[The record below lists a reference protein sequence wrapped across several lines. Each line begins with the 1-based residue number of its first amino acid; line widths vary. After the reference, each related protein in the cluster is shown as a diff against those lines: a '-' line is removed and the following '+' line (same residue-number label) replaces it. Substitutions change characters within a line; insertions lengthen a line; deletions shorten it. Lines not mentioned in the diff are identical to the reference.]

1 MSLLEVLKPLKSEIA
16 KVHVFPPSEAEFGE
30 FTFSNPEVNSL
41 LYELGL
47 TLYRHQVEALE
58 ELYSGKNIVVTT
70 PTASGKSEVFRLAIF
85 DSYLSD
91 PRKTYLLVYPTRAL
105 INNQFEKF
113 SIQNLAFYRITGRSV
128 GARILTGDVPWSERK
143 SLIRERPR
151 LVFTTPD
158 MLHYTILRRWRD
170 YEWLLRN
177 LRYLVVDELHVYR
190 GVFGSNAA
198 WLFKRLLFRLKRLGV
213 KPQIIALSA
222 TLRNPK
228 EFAEKLF
235 RSEFEAVTRATNPFP
250 RRYLVLFEPRNLG
263 ERQLLRA
270 LVEKLAERGIKTL
283 VFFDSRRGTEKLMRF
298 LLNSPAFSRTSTYK
312 GTLPKNV
319 RWEVERDFKEGKLL
333 ALLTTNALELGIDI
347 GDLDAVINYGIPPD
361 GLFSLIQRFGRAGR
375 KAEREA
381 LNGIVLRKNGLDYYY
396 REHFDELVE
405 RLEKGIIEYMPV
417 KVDNERIAEK
427 HLHYLLTELGILN
440 WGELDEFER
449 KIAERLVIERKADLR
464 RNPLTGKLELRLRR
478 PAFSYSSLR
487 TASDESFF
495 LVRDEPWIR
504 GRLMEKS
511 SIRELLTFVNWLKL
525 KGYVVEEVDTDEY
538 HRSLLPGMAY
548 FSRGELYM
556 AMDRLS
562 VGNFH
567 FVFARQLNR
576 LWDVETFA
584 SKREEVE
591 ILEVREER
599 SHRGVKI
606 GLGRLRVR
614 HVYTGYA
621 VKGLDTANYV
631 AELVKLKEKGI
642 LKGEIFSPASGEK
655 VETEEDF
662 SILNWERF
670 AKVEFEKPHVR
681 EFETEGVWLVF
692 PESIREVSA
701 EEFREFLAKAEERG
715 HEELAFHLYE
725 TLDRRKL
732 FPLYLGSTSFIIR
745 KTIGDALGKAGVND
759 EELTF
764 AIKKMV
770 DSKDGIG
777 SALHAIEHNLVK
789 IAPIFTYVDSREL
802 GGYSYASFPGEPYLG
817 MPLVFIYDGNEGGA
831 GLAGVIYE
839 NIEKLMKKSLGH
851 LRGCPCR
858 DGCPVCVLSPK
869 CGTFNEFLDKWAAI
883 RVWELILG
891 KDGDS
896 REVLGD

>member
-1 MSLLEVLKPLKSEIA
+1 MSLFEALKPLKSEIA
-16 KVHVFPPSEAEFGE
+16 RVHVFPPSEGEFGE
-30 FTFSNPEVNSL
+30 FTFNNPEINAL
-41 LYELGL
+41 LDELGFR
-47 TLYRHQVEALE
+47 LYRHQVEALE
-58 ELYSGKNIVVTT
+58 KLYSRKNIVVTT

-105 INNQFEKF
+105 INNQYEKF
-113 SIQNLAFYRITGRSV
+113 TLQNLAFYRLTGKSV
-128 GARILTGDVPWSERK
+128 SARILTGDVPWSERK
-143 SLIRERPR
+143 NLIRERPR
-151 LVFTTPD
+151 VVFTTPD
-158 MLHYTILRRWRD
+158 MLHYNILRRWRD

-198 WLFKRLLFRLKRLGV
+198 WLFRRLLLRLKRLGV

-228 EFAEKLF
+228 EFAERLF
-235 RSEFEAVTRATNPFP
+235 RSEFEEVKRATNPFP
-250 RRYLVLFEPRNLG
+250 RRYLVLFEPRNLE

-270 LVEKLAERGIKTL
+270 VVERLVSEGIKTL
-283 VFFDSRRGTEKLMRF
+283 VFFDSRRGTEKTLRF
-298 LLNSPAFSRTSTYK
+298 LLSSPVFSKVTTYK

-319 RWEVERDFKEGKLL
+319 RWEIERDFREGKLL

-347 GDLDAVINYGIPPD
+347 GDLDAVVNYGIPPD

-375 KAEREA
+375 SAEREA
-381 LNGIVLRKNGLDYYY
+381 LNGVVLRKNGLDYYY

-417 KVDNERIAEK
+417 KVDNERIAGK
-427 HLHYLLTELGILN
+427 HLHYMLTEIGIMEWDELN
-440 WGELDEFER
+440 EFER
-449 KIAERLVIERKADLR
+449 KVAEKLVIERKADLKK
-464 RNPLTGKLELRLRR
+464 NPITGKLELRLRR

-495 LVRDEPWIR
+495 LVKDEPWIR
-504 GRLMEKS
+504 ARLMEKAS
-511 SIRELLTFVNWLKL
+511 LRELLNFINWLKL
-525 KGYVVEEVDTDEY
+525 KGYVIEEVDENEY

-556 AMDRLS
+556 AKERFS

-567 FVFARQLNR
+567 FVFAKQLNR

-591 ILEVREER
+591 ILEEMARKTYKGIE
-599 SHRGVKI
+599 I

-614 HVYTGYA
+614 HVYTGFA
-621 VKGLDTANYV
+621 VKGLDTGNYV
-631 AELVKLKEKGI
+631 NELAMLREAGVLR
-642 LKGEIFSPASGEK
+642 GEIFSPVTGER
-655 VETEEDF
+655 VDAEEDF

-670 AKVEFEKPHVR
+670 ARVEFEEPYVR
-681 EFETEGVWLVF
+681 EFETEGIWLVF
-692 PESIREVSA
+692 PDSVREVSG
-701 EEFREFLAKAEERG
+701 EEFEKFFGNAAEKGFEDI
-715 HEELAFHLYE
+715 AFHLYE
-725 TLDRRKL
+725 NLDRRKL
-732 FPLYLGSTSFIIR
+732 FPLYLGSTSFIIK
-745 KTIGDALGKAGVND
+745 KTIGEAFQRAGIKD
-759 EELTF
+759 EELAF
-764 AIKKMV
+764 AVKKMV

-777 SALHAIEHNLVK
+777 SALHAIEHNMIK

-802 GGYSYASFPGEPYLG
+802 GGYSYASFPGEPYSG
-817 MPLVFIYDGNEGGA
+817 KPVVFIYDGNEGGA
-831 GLAGVIYE
+831 GLAEIIYE
-839 NIEKLMKKSLGH
+839 NVEKLMEKSLEH
-851 LRGCPCR
+851 LKGCSCR

-883 RVWELILG
+883 RVWERILRAE
-891 KDGDS
+891 K
-896 REVLGD
+896 EE

>member
-1 MSLLEVLKPLKSEIA
+1 MSLFEVLKPLKSEIA
-16 KVHVFPPSEAEFGE
+16 RVHVFPPSEGEFGG
-30 FTFSNPEVNSL
+30 FAFNNPEINAL
-41 LYELGL
+41 LDELGF

-58 ELYSGKNIVVTT
+58 KLYSGKNIVVTT

-105 INNQFEKF
+105 INNQYEKF
-113 SIQNLAFYRITGRSV
+113 SLQDLAFYRITGNHIH
-128 GARILTGDVPWSERK
+128 ARILTGDVSWSERRE
-143 SLIRERPR
+143 LIREKPR
-151 LVFTTPD
+151 VVFTTPD
-158 MLHYTILRRWRD
+158 MLHYNILRRWRN

-222 TLRNPK
+222 TLRNPE

-235 RSEFEAVTRATNPFP
+235 RTEFEAVTRASNPFP
-250 RRYLVLFEPRNLG
+250 RRYLVLFEPRNLE
-263 ERQLLRA
+263 ERQFLKA
-270 LVEKLAERGIKTL
+270 TVERLADNGIKTL
-283 VFFDSRRGTEKLMRF
+283 VFFDSRKGTEKLLRF
-298 LLNSPAFSRTSTYK
+298 LLNSPAFSMTSTYK

-319 RWEVERDFKEGKLL
+319 RWEIERDFKEGKLL
-333 ALLTTNALELGIDI
+333 VLLTTNALELGIDI
-347 GDLDAVINYGIPPD
+347 GGLDAVVNYGIPPD

-375 KAEREA
+375 QADREA
-381 LNGIVLRKNGLDYYY
+381 LNAIVLRKNGLDYYY

-417 KVDNERIAEK
+417 KTDNERIAEK
-427 HLHYLLTELGILN
+427 HLHYLLTELGIVD
-440 WGELDEFER
+440 WDELDEFER
-449 KIAERLVIERKADLR
+449 KIAEKLVIERRADLKK
-464 RNPLTGKLELRLRR
+464 NPLTGKLELRLRK

-495 LVRDEPWIR
+495 LVKDEPWIR
-504 GRLMEKS
+504 GKLMEKAS
-511 SIRELLTFVNWLKL
+511 TREMLNFISWLKL
-525 KGYVVEEVDTDEY
+525 KGYVIEEVDTDEY

-556 AMDRLS
+556 AKDRLS
-562 VGNFH
+562 LGNFH

-576 LWDVETFA
+576 LWDVETFV

-591 ILEVREER
+591 ILEI
-599 SHRGVKI
+599 SDTKTYKGVEI

-621 VKGLDTANYV
+621 VKGLDTGNYV
-631 AELVKLKEKGI
+631 AELMRLREEGI
-642 LKGEIFSPASGEK
+642 LKGEVFSPATGER
-655 VETEEDF
+655 VEEEDF

-670 AKVEFEKPHVR
+670 AKVEFAEPHVR
-681 EFETEGVWLVF
+681 EFETEGIWLVF
-692 PESIREVSA
+692 PDSIREVSA
-701 EEFREFLAKAEERG
+701 EEFREFFGRTAEKGYEDIS
-715 HEELAFHLYE
+715 FHLYE

-732 FPLYLGSTSFIIR
+732 FPLYLGSTSFVIR
-745 KTIGDALGKAGVND
+745 KTIGDALQKAGIKD
-759 EELTF
+759 EELAF

-777 SALHAIEHNLVK
+777 SALHAMEHNLIK

-802 GGYSYASFPGEPYLG
+802 GGYSYASFPGEPYAG
-817 MPLVFIYDGNEGGA
+817 RPLVFIYDGNEGGA
-831 GLAGVIYE
+831 GLAGIIYE
-839 NIEKLMKKSLGH
+839 NIEKLMERSLEH
-851 LRGCPCR
+851 LRGCSCR

-883 RVWELILG
+883 RAWERILEEE
-891 KDGDS
+891 KS
-896 REVLGD
+896 E

>member
-16 KVHVFPPSEAEFGE
+16 KVHVFPPSEGEFGE
-30 FTFSNPEVNSL
+30 FAFNNPEINAL
-41 LYELGL
+41 LEELGF
-47 TLYRHQVEALE
+47 TLYRHQVEALKK
-58 ELYSGKNIVVTT
+58 LYSGKNIVVTT
-70 PTASGKSEVFRLAIF
+70 PTASGKSEIFRLAVF

-91 PRKTYLLVYPTRAL
+91 PRKTYLLIYPTRAL

-113 SIQNLAFYRITGRSV
+113 SLQNLAFYRLTGKSV
-128 GARILTGDVPWSERK
+128 SARILTGDVSWSGRK
-143 SLIRERPR
+143 ELIRERPR
-151 LVFTTPD
+151 VVFTTPD
-158 MLHYTILRRWRD
+158 MLHYNVLRRWRD
-170 YEWLLRN
+170 YEWLLKN

-222 TLRNPK
+222 TLRNPR

-235 RSEFEAVTRATNPFP
+235 RLEFEEVKTATNPFP
-250 RRYLVLFEPRNLG
+250 RRYLVLFEPRNLE

-270 LVEKLAERGIKTL
+270 AVERLAEKGIKTL
-283 VFFDSRRGTEKLMRF
+283 VFFDSRKGTEKLMRF
-298 LLNSPAFSRTSTYK
+298 LLNSPAFSRASTYK

-333 ALLTTNALELGIDI
+333 VLLTTNALELGMDI

-405 RLEKGIIEYMPV
+405 KLEKGIIEYMPV
-417 KVDNERIAEK
+417 KRDNERIAEK
-427 HLHYLLTELGILN
+427 HLHYLLTELGILD
-440 WGELDEFER
+440 WDELDEFER
-449 KIAERLVIERKADLR
+449 KIAEKLVIEREADLKK
-464 RNPLTGKLELRLRR
+464 NPLTGKLELRLRK

-495 LVRDEPWIR
+495 LVKDEPWIR
-504 GRLMEKS
+504 GKLMEKS
-511 SIRELLTFVNWLKL
+511 SIRELLNFVNWLKL

-562 VGNFH
+562 RGNFH
-567 FVFARQLNR
+567 FVFAKQLNR

-584 SKREEVE
+584 SKREDVE
-591 ILEVREER
+591 ILEVKEEK
-599 SHRGVKI
+599 SYRGVTI

-631 AELVKLKEKGI
+631 AELVKLKERGI

-655 VETEEDF
+655 VETKEDF

-670 AKVEFEKPHVR
+670 AKVEFDEPHVR

-701 EEFREFLAKAEERG
+701 EEFREFLAKAEEKG
-715 HEELAFHLYE
+715 SGDIALHLYE
-725 TLDRRKL
+725 SLDRRKL

-745 KTIGDALGKAGVND
+745 KTIGDALQKAGVND
-759 EELTF
+759 EELAF

-777 SALHAIEHNLVK
+777 SALHAMEHNLIK

-802 GGYSYASFPGEPYLG
+802 GGYSYAGFPGEPYFG
-817 MPLVFIYDGNEGGA
+817 RPLVFIYDGNEGGA
-831 GLAGVIYE
+831 GLAEIIYE
-839 NIEKLMKKSLGH
+839 NIEKLMEKSLEH
-851 LRGCPCR
+851 LRSCPCK

-869 CGTFNEFLDKWAAI
+869 CGTFNEFLDKWLAI
-883 RVWELILG
+883 RAWERILR
-891 KDGDS
+891 KDGGS

>member
-1 MSLLEVLKPLKSEIA
+1 MSLFEALKPLKSEIA
-16 KVHVFPPSEAEFGE
+16 RAHVFPPSEGEFGE
-30 FTFSNPEVNSL
+30 FAFNNPEVNAL
-41 LYELGL
+41 LDELGFI
-47 TLYRHQVEALE
+47 LYRHQAEALKK
-58 ELYSGKNIVVTT
+58 LYSRKNIVVTT
-70 PTASGKSEVFRLAIF
+70 PTASGKSEIFRLAIF
-85 DSYLSD
+85 DSYLSN

-113 SIQNLAFYRITGRSV
+113 SIQNLVFYRLTGKKVSV
-128 GARILTGDVPWSERK
+128 RILTGDVPWSERK
-143 SLIRERPR
+143 ELIRERPR
-151 LVFTTPD
+151 VVLTTPD
-158 MLHYTILRRWRD
+158 MLHYNVLHRWRD
-170 YEWLLRN
+170 YGWLLRN
-177 LRYLVVDELHVYR
+177 LRYIVVDELHVYR

-198 WLFKRLLFRLKRLGV
+198 WLFRRLLFRLRRLGV
-213 KPQIIALSA
+213 KPQVIALSA

-235 RSEFEAVTRATNPFP
+235 RLEFEVVTRGTNPFP
-250 RRYLVLFEPRNLG
+250 RRYLVLFEPKNLEG
-263 ERQLLRA
+263 RQLLRA
-270 LVEKLAERGIKTL
+270 IVERLAGNGTKTL
-283 VFFDSRRGTEKLMRF
+283 VFFDSRKGTEKLMRF
-298 LLNSPAFSRTSTYK
+298 LLNSSAFSRTSTYK

-319 RWEVERDFKEGKLL
+319 RWEVERDFKAGKLL
-333 ALLTTNALELGIDI
+333 VLLTTNALELGIDI

-396 REHFDELVE
+396 REHFDELIE

-417 KVDNERIAEK
+417 KVDNERIVEK
-427 HLHYLLTELGILN
+427 HLHYLLTELGILD
-440 WGELDEFER
+440 WDELNVFER
-449 KIAERLVIERKADLR
+449 KVAEKLVIERKADLK
-464 RNPLTGKLELRLRR
+464 RNPLTEKLELHIRR

-495 LVRDEPWIR
+495 LVKDEPWIR

-511 SIRELLTFVNWLKL
+511 STRELISFVNWLKL
-525 KGYVVEEVDTDEY
+525 KGYIVEEVDTNEY

-548 FSRGELYM
+548 FSRGDLYM

-562 VGNFH
+562 LGNFH

-584 SKREEVE
+584 SKREDVE
-591 ILEVREER
+591 ILEV
-599 SHRGVKI
+599 SDTKTYRGVEI

-621 VKGLDTANYV
+621 VKGLDTGNYV
-631 AELVKLKEKGI
+631 AELVKLKDKGI
-642 LKGEIFSPASGEK
+642 LKGEIFSPVSGEK

-670 AKVEFEKPHVR
+670 AKVEFEKPYAR

-692 PESIREVSA
+692 PDSIREVSN
-701 EEFREFLAKAEERG
+701 EEFREFSRVASERG
-715 HEELAFHLYE
+715 SEEIAFHLYE
-725 TLDRRKL
+725 ALDRRKL

-745 KTIGDALGKAGVND
+745 KTIGDALGNTGIND
-759 EELTF
+759 EELAF

-777 SALHAIEHNLVK
+777 SALHAIEHNLIK

-802 GGYSYASFPGEPYLG
+802 GGYSYAGFPGKPYVG
-817 MPLVFIYDGNEGGA
+817 MPVVFIYDGNEGGA
-831 GLAGVIYE
+831 GLAGILYE
-839 NIEKLMKKSLGH
+839 NIENLMEKSLEH
-851 LRGCPCR
+851 LKSCKCR
-858 DGCPVCVLSPK
+858 DGCPVCILSPK
-869 CGTFNEFLDKWAAI
+869 CGTFNEFLDKWSAI
-883 RVWELILG
+883 RVWERVLG

-896 REVLGD
+896 REVLGN